1 MHMVKGITKK
11 RLKLEQIT
19 EDQSTQNLFFAV
31 RIRGKPG
38 MSQKSRDTL
47 KMLRMN
53 KTNHGVLVWG
63 EKSQLGMLQK
73 VNSFIAFGEINKKAL
88 VRLLRVRGRIQ
99 GDRSLT
105 DVYIKQMTD
114 YNSIKDLADG
124 LLDGELKYKD
134 IYNVKPVFRLHP
146 PKGGHRGSI
155 KKHYNEGGTLGYVGD
170 TYINELIYKMV

>member
-1 MHMVKGITKK
+1 MRMVKGITKK
-11 RLKLEQIT
+11 KLKLEQIS
-19 EDQSTQNLFFAV
+19 EDQATQKLFFAV

-53 KTNHGVLVWG
+53 KVNHGVLVWG

-73 VNSFIAFGEINKKAL
+73 VNSFVAFGEINKKAL
-88 VRLLRVRGRIQ
+88 VRLLRVRGRIE
-99 GDRSLT
+99 GGRPLT
-105 DVYIKQMTD
+105 EIHIRQMTEH
-114 YNSIKDLADG
+114 NSIKELADE
-124 LLDGELKYKD
+124 LLNGNLKYKD
-134 IYNVKPVFRLHP
+134 IYKVKPVFRLHP

-155 KKHYNEGGTLGYVGD
+155 KKHFNEGGTLGYVGD